1 MKLDE
6 FGSDLA
12 AAGRW
17 RPPPAP
23 LYRVKLVLVLA
34 LWLSGLVAMAT
45 APPALV
51 VTRDAAFLVL
61 LALALPAAKTVSR
74 AVAATGLAAALV
86 LVVAYGDPGALFR
99 AAEGALVFVIFLP
112 ALFLMRET
120 VQVSPEARAAEAA
133 FDQLG
138 PGRRIAGLTIG
149 SHLLAAVMIIGALP
163 VIRPFLIRQEP
174 ERRVE
179 FARAAIRGFAL
190 CVLWSPFTV
199 AMGFVLTAKPEVE
212 LAAVIALGLP
222 TTAVALVAAV
232 FVDRGLKGVRAALP
246 ALVAFKSLAL
256 PILAVVGLV
265 VVVASVGG
273 LSTLEVVAIVLPP
286 LCVARLWTL
295 PTRPLGAALVRAG
308 RDLPRMGDE
317 LLIFTGALLLG
328 ELITTTGVADVVAG
342 WLRLTQWPL
351 PLVPLLGFALGPPL
365 AVAGLHPIVA
375 ATILFA
381 LLEPVA
387 GALPDLVEIQV
398 VLFGWMAGAM
408 VSYASLSIVAASSLF
423 EVPAGRLVLGVN
435 LRYLVG
441 LAVAAAL
448 VQALVL
454 AFLS

>member
-1 MKLDE
+1 
-6 FGSDLA
+6 
-12 AAGRW
+12 
-17 RPPPAP
+17 
-23 LYRVKLVLVLA
+23 
-34 LWLSGLVAMAT
+34 
-45 APPALV
+45 
-51 VTRDAAFLVL
+51 
-61 LALALPAAKTVSR
+61 
-74 AVAATGLAAALV
+74 
-86 LVVAYGDPGALFR
+86 
-99 AAEGALVFVIFLP
+99 
-112 ALFLMRET
+112 
-120 VQVSPEARAAEAA
+120 
-133 FDQLG
+133 
-138 PGRRIAGLTIG
+138 
-149 SHLLAAVMIIGALP
+149 
-163 VIRPFLIRQEP
+163 
-174 ERRVE
+174 
-179 FARAAIRGFAL
+179 
-190 CVLWSPFTV
+190 
-199 AMGFVLTAKPEVE
+199 
-212 LAAVIALGLP
+212 
-222 TTAVALVAAV
+222 
-232 FVDRGLKGVRAALP
+232 
-246 ALVAFKSLAL
+246 
-256 PILAVVGLV
+256 VGLV

-286 LCVARLWTL
+286 LCVARLWAL

-448 VQALVL
+448 VQGLVL